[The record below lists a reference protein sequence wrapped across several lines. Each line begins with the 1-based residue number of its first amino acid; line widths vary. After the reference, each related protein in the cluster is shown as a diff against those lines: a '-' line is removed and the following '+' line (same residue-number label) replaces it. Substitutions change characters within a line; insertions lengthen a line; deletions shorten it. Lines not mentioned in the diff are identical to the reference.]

1 LSKQQK
7 AIARILARPVD
18 YTWDE
23 LVSLMVGLGYELRT
37 SGGSGRKLF
46 DPATKAVLFLHEP
59 HPSNILKDYQIRAV
73 IQFLRKE
80 RRIP

>member
-1 LSKQQK
+1 MDK
-7 AIARILARPVD
+7 
-18 YTWDE
+18 DE
-23 LVSLMVGLGYELRT
+23 EN
-37 SGGSGRKLF
+37 KIEFF

-59 HPSNILKDYQIRAV
+59 HPSSILKDYQIRAA